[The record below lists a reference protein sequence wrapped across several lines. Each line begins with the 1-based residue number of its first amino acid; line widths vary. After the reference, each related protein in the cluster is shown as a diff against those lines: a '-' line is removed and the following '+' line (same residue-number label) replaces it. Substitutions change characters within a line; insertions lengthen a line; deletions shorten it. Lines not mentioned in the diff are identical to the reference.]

1 MTMTVIKRGAKKS
14 TKSED
19 IREDFIRE
27 LKHLRT
33 LVREV
38 GEQFILRREGE
49 VETIISH
56 LEGVPPK
63 ILKNQASDW
72 LHEIKTL
79 KLKPAKG
86 RIKDLKGIDEFD
98 GADYQR
104 PGRAQVFGRVME
116 R

>member
-1 MTMTVIKRGAKKS
+1 MTMTDIKRGAKNS

-19 IREDFIRE
+19 MREDFIRE

-33 LVREV
+33 LVREI

-56 LEGVPPK
+56 LEGVPTK
-63 ILKNQASDW
+63 IIKDQASDW

-86 RIKDLKGIDEFD
+86 RMRDLKGIDALIEDLTEQIISAQD
-98 GADYQR
+98 GHKR
-104 PGRAQVFGRVME
+104 SSG
-116 R
+116 

>member
-1 MTMTVIKRGAKKS
+1 MTMTDIKRGAKKS
-14 TKSED
+14 AKSED
-19 IREDFIRE
+19 MREDFIRE

-63 ILKNQASDW
+63 ILKDQASDW

-86 RIKDLKGIDEFD
+86 RMRDLKGIDALIEDLTEQIISAQD
-98 GADYQR
+98 GHKR
-104 PGRAQVFGRVME
+104 SGG
-116 R
+116 